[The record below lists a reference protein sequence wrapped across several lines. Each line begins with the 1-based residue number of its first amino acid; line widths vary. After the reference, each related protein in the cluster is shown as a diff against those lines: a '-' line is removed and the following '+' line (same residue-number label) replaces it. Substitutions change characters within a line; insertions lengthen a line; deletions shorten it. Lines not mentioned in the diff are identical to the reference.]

1 VSYLAAR
8 ASRDVIVAGHQQSTH
23 NWWQSCRQDY
33 ELCVSDSVLD
43 EASGGD
49 PAAARERLLILD
61 NFLVLETTPE
71 AIVLA
76 EELVRSAVLPKKA
89 GEDALHIAIATIWN
103 VEYLLTWNM
112 RHIHNAVMRLRI
124 EAICVAM
131 GYKTPII
138 CTPEELVKGM
148 P

>member
-1 VSYLAAR
+1 
-8 ASRDVIVAGHQQSTH
+8 
-23 NWWQSCRQDY
+23 
-33 ELCVSDSVLD
+33 
-43 EASGGD
+43 
-49 PAAARERLLILD
+49 
-61 NFLVLETTPE
+61 
-71 AIVLA
+71 
-76 EELVRSAVLPKKA
+76 
-89 GEDALHIAIATIWN
+89 
-103 VEYLLTWNM
+103 M